1 MLDEGSNDNTVKL
14 VVTSRDLLQKSWNSY
29 ASGMFPRKRDPVPWS
44 AASSRKAR
52 VRSAHC
58 RRLTVDDRWIHAL
71 RSTIHD
77 PWSWSMGG
85 IHVWEMRSWWSPVV
99 LAGDHF
105 SGINKVLRYRSLLA
119 SRSDSSKV
127 RRSPSRTGPFTFL
140 MICRFCSPKNST
152 FTWVHCPC
160 EPVRPRTLI
169 TRAKTTGLSI
179 LIVSHTWIVT
189 RTRYLAQMEEKWER
203 VVKLREFSARLPVGR
218 YCPLWFNLWIVD
230 QTNWL

>member
-1 MLDEGSNDNTVKL
+1 MHSKNRYIILIILGYKKRSVYSSSL
-14 VVTSRDLLQKSWNSY
+14 VLTSYVGWGIQWQHRETCGYQPRFIAKVVEFSCVRNVSKKTWSRSDRQHPLKKHVGV
-29 ASGMFPRKRDPVPWS
+29 SGMP
-44 AASSRKAR
+44 
-52 VRSAHC
+52 
-58 RRLTVDDRWIHAL
+58 TVDDRWIHAL

-85 IHVWEMRSWWSPVV
+85 IHVREMRSWWSPVV

-105 SGINKVLRYRSLLA
+105 SVNEVLRYRSLLA

-179 LIVSHTWIVT
+179 LIVSLTRGFWLERDTW
-189 RTRYLAQMEEKWER
+189 RKWKKSEN
-203 VVKLREFSARLPVGR
+203 A
-218 YCPLWFNLWIVD
+218 
-230 QTNWL
+230 

>member
-1 MLDEGSNDNTVKL
+1 M
-14 VVTSRDLLQKSWNSY
+14 
-29 ASGMFPRKRDPVPWS
+29 RDPMTTPWNLWLPAEIYCKSRGILMRQECFQENVIPFSDRQHPLEKHVSGVPI
-44 AASSRKAR
+44 
-52 VRSAHC
+52 
-58 RRLTVDDRWIHAL
+58 VDDRWIHAL

-77 PWSWSMGG
+77 PWSWSIGG
-85 IHVWEMRSWWSPVV
+85 IHVREMRSWWSPVV

-105 SGINKVLRYRSLLA
+105 SGVNEVLRYRSLLA

-189 RTRYLAQMEEKWER
+189 RTKCLAQMEEKWER
-203 VVKLREFSARLPVGR
+203 SQATRVLRSTSGGSLLSIVIQFMNCWSNKLIK
-218 YCPLWFNLWIVD
+218 Y
-230 QTNWL
+230 